1 MKVYQHIEQGSEEWL
16 HLRAGKM
23 TASRCKD
30 AKDYKQLT
38 KAQEKEGRTRGDPS
52 AKLLGYAAQVAVER
66 IAGRPID
73 QGFESWQM
81 REGHVQEPACR
92 IAYELRTGETVVETG
107 AIATDDELFLYS
119 PDGLVGDDGLIEIKT
134 LLSAD
139 RICNIVGEGDISD
152 FIDQCN
158 FGLWLTGRQW
168 IDLCIWVPA
177 LAEIGL
183 DLTVHR
189 IHREE
194 DVIEAMERDLV
205 DFANMVTELERKL
218 IKRAKNTLEGKK

>member
-1 MKVYQHIEQGSEEWL
+1 MKIYQTIEQGTDEWRS
-16 HLRAGKM
+16 LRAGNI
-23 TASRCKD
+23 TASRAKD
-30 AKDYKQLT
+30 ARDYKALT

-81 REGHVQEPACR
+81 REGHVQEPECR
-92 IAYELRTGETVVETG
+92 VAYELRTGNTVIEVG
-107 AIATDDELFLYS
+107 SIATDDDVFLYS
-119 PDGLVGDDGLIEIKT
+119 PDGLVDDDGLVEIKT

-139 RICNIVGEGDISD
+139 RICSIVGDGDISD
-152 FIDQCN
+152 FVDQCN
-158 FGLWLTGRQW
+158 FGLWLTGRKW

-189 IHREE
+189 ITRDE
-194 DVIEAMERDLV
+194 DAIADMERDLV
-205 DFANMVTELERKL
+205 DFAERVNELECKL
-218 IKRAKNTLEGKK
+218 RTKAKGI

>member
-1 MKVYQHIEQGSEEWL
+1 MKIYQTIEQGTDEWRS
-16 HLRAGKM
+16 LRAGKT
-23 TASRCKD
+23 TASRAKD
-30 AKDYKQLT
+30 ARDYKALT

-81 REGHVQEPACR
+81 REGHVQEPECR
-92 IAYELRTGETVVETG
+92 VAYELRTGNTVIEVG
-107 AIATDDELFLYS
+107 SIATDDDVFLYS
-119 PDGLVGDDGLIEIKT
+119 PDGLVDDDGLVEIKT

-139 RICNIVGEGDISD
+139 RICSIVGDGDISD
-152 FIDQCN
+152 FVDQCN
-158 FGLWLTGRQW
+158 FGLWLTGRKW

-189 IHREE
+189 ITRDE
-194 DVIEAMERDLV
+194 DAIADMERDLV
-205 DFANMVTELERKL
+205 DFAERVNELERKL
-218 IKRAKNTLEGKK
+218 RTKAKGG

>member
-1 MKVYQHIEQGSEEWL
+1 MKIYQTIEQGTDEWRS
-16 HLRAGKM
+16 LRAGKI

-30 AKDYKQLT
+30 ARDYKTLT

-81 REGHVQEPACR
+81 REGHVQEPECR
-92 IAYELRTGETVVETG
+92 VAYELRTGNTVIEVG
-107 AIATDDELFLYS
+107 SIATDDDVFLYS
-119 PDGLVGDDGLIEIKT
+119 PDGLVDEDGLVEIKT

-139 RICNIVGEGDISD
+139 RICTIAGDGDISD
-152 FIDQCN
+152 FVDQCN
-158 FGLWLTGRQW
+158 FGLWLTGRKW

-183 DLTVHR
+183 DLTIHR
-189 IHREE
+189 ITRDE
-194 DVIEAMERDLV
+194 DAIADMERDLV
-205 DFANMVTELERKL
+205 DFAERVNELERKL
-218 IKRAKNTLEGKK
+218 RTKAKGI

>member
-1 MKVYQHIEQGSEEWL
+1 MKVYQDVEQGTDEWRA
-16 HLRAGKM
+16 LRAGKI

-30 AKDYKQLT
+30 ARDYKALT
-38 KAQEKEGRTRGDPS
+38 KALEKEGRTRGDPS

-81 REGHVQEPACR
+81 REGHVQEPECR
-92 IAYELRTGETVVETG
+92 IAYELRTGNTVVEVG
-107 AIATDDELFLYS
+107 SIATDDDVFLYS
-119 PDGLVGDDGLIEIKT
+119 PDGLVDEDGLVEIKT

-139 RICNIVGEGDISD
+139 RICTIVGDGDISD
-152 FIDQCN
+152 FVDQCN
-158 FGLWLTGRQW
+158 FGLWLTGRKW

-189 IHREE
+189 ITR
-194 DVIEAMERDLV
+194 DDDAIADMERDLV
-205 DFANMVTELERKL
+205 DFAEMVNELERKL
-218 IKRAKNTLEGKK
+218 RTKAQGVLA

>member
-1 MKVYQHIEQGSEEWL
+1 MKVYSSLEQGTDEWRS
-16 HLRAGKM
+16 LRAGKI

-30 AKDYKQLT
+30 ARDYRLLT

-73 QGFESWQM
+73 QGYESWQM
-81 REGHVQEPACR
+81 REGKTQEPECR
-92 IAYELRTGETVVETG
+92 IAYEMRTGSTVMEVG
-107 AIATDDELFLYS
+107 SIATDDDIFLYS
-119 PDGLVGDDGLIEIKT
+119 PDGLVEDDGLIEIKT
-134 LLSAD
+134 LCSAD
-139 RICNIVGEGDISD
+139 RICNIVGEDDISD

-158 FGLWLTGRQW
+158 FGLWLTGRKW

-189 IHREE
+189 IHRDE

-218 IKRAKNTLEGKK
+218 IKRAKKTLEGGK

>member
-1 MKVYQHIEQGSEEWL
+1 MKIYQTIEQGTDEWRS
-16 HLRAGKM
+16 LRAGKI
-23 TASRCKD
+23 TASRAKD
-30 AKDYKQLT
+30 ARDYKALT

-81 REGHVQEPACR
+81 REGHVQEPECR
-92 IAYELRTGETVVETG
+92 VAYELRTGNTVIEVG
-107 AIATDDELFLYS
+107 SIATDDDVFLYS
-119 PDGLVGDDGLIEIKT
+119 PDGLVDDDGLVEIKT

-139 RICNIVGEGDISD
+139 RICSIVGDGDISD
-152 FIDQCN
+152 FVDQCN
-158 FGLWLTGRQW
+158 FGLWLTGRKW

-189 IHREE
+189 ITRDE
-194 DVIEAMERDLV
+194 DAIADMERDLV
-205 DFANMVTELERKL
+205 DFAERVNELECKL
-218 IKRAKNTLEGKK
+218 RTKAKRI

>member
-1 MKVYQHIEQGSEEWL
+1 MKIYQTIEQGTDEWRS
-16 HLRAGKM
+16 LRAGKI

-30 AKDYKQLT
+30 ARDYKALT
-38 KAQEKEGRTRGDPS
+38 KALEKEGRTRGDPS

-81 REGHVQEPACR
+81 REGHVQEPECR
-92 IAYELRTGETVVETG
+92 VAYELRTGNTVIEVG
-107 AIATDDELFLYS
+107 SIATDDDVFLYS
-119 PDGLVGDDGLIEIKT
+119 PDGLVDDDGLVEIKT

-139 RICNIVGEGDISD
+139 RICSIVGDGDISD
-152 FIDQCN
+152 FVDQCN
-158 FGLWLTGRQW
+158 FGLWLTGRKW

-183 DLTVHR
+183 DLTIHR
-189 IHREE
+189 ITRDE
-194 DVIEAMERDLV
+194 DAIADMERDLV
-205 DFANMVTELERKL
+205 DFAERVNELERKL
-218 IKRAKNTLEGKK
+218 RTKAKGI